1 MTTLVRPDQEKI
13 KDANNRKILH
23 LLMKKREMSKQAIA
37 RETGLTVPTV
47 TNNINR
53 LIEDGI
59 AEEAG
64 VSVSTGGRKPMLIRF
79 LPQSR
84 YAFGVDFSSNHLTS
98 SSCIRVI
105 LIDFDAVIK
114 QEEDFDYQDFDNIDE
129 IMKHVRMLTE
139 KMIKELGIPV
149 ARILGI
155 GFSLPGTVNERKK
168 VLEFAPNLSPDLGMK
183 NLHFNKYESL
193 FPFPLFVENEANAAA
208 FAELILGI
216 ARQKRNLVYL
226 SLNRGIGAGIVVR
239 GHIYKGNKK
248 RAGEVGHMTIDSRG
262 ISCTCGRKDC
272 WEIYA
277 ASGALIREYNKESE
291 IKVKDTKEFLA
302 KLDSDDP
309 LAVKSWDIYLNYL
322 VRGVNNIILAFD
334 PHYLIIGGEI
344 SEFGERLLKPLRSRI
359 FQENTYYKKDD
370 LEILIS
376 RFKENAS
383 MIGVA
388 LLPFQKLFYGD
399 NKII

>member
-1 MTTLVRPDQEKI
+1 MATLVRPDQEKI

-47 TNNINR
+47 TTNINR
-53 LIEDGI
+53 LIEGGI
-59 AEEAG
+59 VEEAG
-64 VSVSTGGRKPMLIRF
+64 VSISTGGRKPMLIRF

-114 QEEDFDYQDFDNIDE
+114 QEVDFDYQDFDNIDA

-139 KMIKELGIPV
+139 KMMRELDIPV
-149 ARILGI
+149 ERILGI

-168 VLEFAPNLSPDLGMK
+168 VLELAPNLSPNLGMK
-183 NLHFNKYESL
+183 DLHFKKYESL
-193 FPFPLFVENEANAAA
+193 FPFPLFIENEANAAA

-216 ARQKRNLVYL
+216 ARRKRNLVYL

-291 IKVKDTKEFLA
+291 VGIKDTKEFLA
-302 KLDSDDP
+302 KLDSDDR
-309 LAVKSWDIYLNYL
+309 LAVKTWDIYLNYL
-322 VRGVNNIILAFD
+322 VRGFNNIILAFD

-359 FQENTYYKKDD
+359 FEENTYYKKDD